1 MGGMPSDSSSASA
14 VGVVTVSF
22 ASDAVLPTFLA
33 SIPAAS
39 SHPLTVIVADNKPDD
54 GTISRVVSAAGFEYL
69 PMKSNLG
76 YGGAIN
82 AAVRTLPPDVEW
94 LVIGNPDVTVE
105 AGAIDLMI
113 SRARSDARIALVGPQ
128 IVGVGGVVYPS
139 ARAVPSL
146 RTGIGHA
153 LFANIWPNNPWSRAY
168 HNEASAEG
176 ARATGWLSGAFFLA
190 RRSAFE
196 DLGGFDE
203 HFFMYFEDV
212 DLGYRLGRAGW
223 LNVYEPAAKVVH
235 TGAHSTA
242 TDSEAMTKEHHLS
255 ARKFLSRKYSGWYLW
270 PVRAVL
276 TLGLILRLSFV
287 NIRRRGSG
295 RSTH

>member
-1 MGGMPSDSSSASA
+1 MPNESTSSSA

-22 ASDAVLPTFLA
+22 ASDSVLPSFLA
-33 SIPAAS
+33 TIAAAS
-39 SHPLTVIVADNKPDD
+39 SHPLTVIVADNKSDD
-54 GTISRVVSAAGFEYL
+54 GIVSQVVTAAGFEYL
-69 PMKSNLG
+69 PMGSNRG

-82 AAVRTLPPDVEW
+82 AAVRVLPPQIEW
-94 LVIGNPDVTVE
+94 LVIGNPDVTVD

-113 SRARSDARIALVGPQ
+113 SRAESDARIALVGPQ
-128 IVGVGGVVYPS
+128 IVDEGGIVYPS
-139 ARAVPSL
+139 ARAIPSL

-153 LFANIWPNNPWSRAY
+153 LFANIWPKNPWSRGY
-168 HNEASAEG
+168 HDEASTEG
-176 ARATGWLSGAFFLA
+176 ARPAGWLSGAFFLA

-196 DLGGFDE
+196 ELGGFDE

-223 LNVYEPAAKVVH
+223 LNIYEPAARVVH

-242 TDSEAMTKEHHLS
+242 ANSEAMRREHHVS
-255 ARKFLSRKYSGWYLW
+255 ARKFLARKYSGWYLW
-270 PVRAVL
+270 PVRAAL
-276 TLGLILRLSFV
+276 SIGLLLRLAFV
-287 NIRRRGSG
+287 NIRRRKSG